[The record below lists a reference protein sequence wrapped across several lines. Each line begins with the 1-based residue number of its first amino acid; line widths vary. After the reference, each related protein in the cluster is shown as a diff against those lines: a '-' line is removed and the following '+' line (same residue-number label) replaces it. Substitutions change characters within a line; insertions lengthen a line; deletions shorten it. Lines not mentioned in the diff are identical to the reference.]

1 VTIATKPRQA
11 LRLRGRSFLALV
23 LAPEPPLDGWF
34 RELDN
39 LINGSAG
46 FFVGRPVILDAT
58 RASPD
63 EQTLRHVLAELA
75 ARNVRV
81 MGVEG
86 AKPHFLGPDLPPGIA
101 GGRQSSE
108 IEVPDEPVPAVSAR
122 HAPVAPVAPP
132 PPPEVPAPA
141 AAPEGGTML
150 IDTPI
155 RSGQSIIF
163 QGDVTVVGSV
173 ASGAEIVATGSIH
186 VYGALRGR
194 AIAGWNGNAEARIFC
209 RRMEAELIAINGL
222 YQTAE
227 DMAAQMR
234 GRAVQAWLDGDAI
247 RLTEL
252 T

>member
-1 VTIATKPRQA
+1 LTIATKPRQA

-58 RASPD
+58 KASPD
-63 EQTLRHVLAELA
+63 EETLRQVLAGLA
-75 ARNVRV
+75 ARDVRV

-86 AKPHFLGPDLPPGIA
+86 AKPQFLGPDLPPGIA

-108 IEVPDEPVPAVSAR
+108 IEVPEEPVPQVSAT

-132 PPPEVPAPA
+132 PPALPQPA
-141 AAPEGGTML
+141 AERGTML

-163 QGDVTVVGSV
+163 QGDVTVIGSV

-186 VYGALRGR
+186 VYGSLRGR
-194 AIAGWNGNAEARIFC
+194 AIAGWNGNGEARIFC

-227 DMAAQMR
+227 DMPAQMR